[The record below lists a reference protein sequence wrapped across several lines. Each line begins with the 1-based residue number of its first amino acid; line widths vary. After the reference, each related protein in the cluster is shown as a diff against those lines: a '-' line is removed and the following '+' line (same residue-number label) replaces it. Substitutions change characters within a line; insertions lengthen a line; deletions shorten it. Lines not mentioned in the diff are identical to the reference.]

1 MSVGSDQTMRLT
13 LPGKDSTTLY
23 FDSPSQSEMGVY
35 FRKDLG
41 NSLYLGTSYR
51 HIRTEVSQ
59 SRYAVVR
66 SGGVPVG
73 IAYQP
78 KTLFVDQALSVY
90 VGMIF

>member
-1 MSVGSDQTMRLT
+1 
-13 LPGKDSTTLY
+13 
-23 FDSPSQSEMGVY
+23 MGVY